1 MAPSSRPGERRAAGH
16 IPEMVQII
24 EMNLHLSWQGYIY
37 ILILFHMVYSK
48 YLLYSFLVKLDNYVT
63 WVTTVGASTLKS
75 SMNAH
80 MFLLPPWSTKKERE
94 DERGLEMHTIMY
106 ISQKRKCHYTLSQY
120 ISFQSAFHI
129 RYHPLSWYYSQLYF
143 HWTYYDLTHLQFF
156 HASKVEHSDLT
167 WNSSVVCTHR
177 LYIYVQPVVHTE
189 LPTDTHLKWLARITV
204 AYHRGFT
211 YIFSIFR
218 QHTRC
223 TIHKWALQE
232 DRTVGI

>member
-1 MAPSSRPGERRAAGH
+1 
-16 IPEMVQII
+16 MVQIN
-24 EMNLHLSWQGYIY
+24 EMNLHLSWQGYVY

-143 HWTYYDLTHLQFF
+143 HWTYYYLPHLQFF
-156 HASKVEHSDLT
+156 HTSKVEHSDLT

-177 LYIYVQPVVHTE
+177 LNCAARSPYWTPNWHSSQMISKDNCG
-189 LPTDTHLKWLARITV
+189 LPQRVYLYFFHFQTAHEMH
-204 AYHRGFT
+204 Y
-211 YIFSIFR
+211 S
-218 QHTRC
+218 
-223 TIHKWALQE
+223 
-232 DRTVGI
+232 